1 MAHRRPVDLEVRQRG
16 RARREGVDEITAL
29 SCHSKLT
36 RRQRS
41 ARLHTD
47 LFIPP
52 ASPACSALARPLYL
66 PAAAV
71 QLHTHTHT
79 E

>member
-1 MAHRRPVDLEVRQRG
+1 MAHWRPVDLEVKQRG
-16 RARREGVDEITAL
+16 RVRGGRGGGEITAL

-36 RRQRS
+36 RRRRS

-52 ASPACSALARPLYL
+52 ASPACSALARPFYL

-71 QLHTHTHT
+71 QPHRR
-79 E
+79 